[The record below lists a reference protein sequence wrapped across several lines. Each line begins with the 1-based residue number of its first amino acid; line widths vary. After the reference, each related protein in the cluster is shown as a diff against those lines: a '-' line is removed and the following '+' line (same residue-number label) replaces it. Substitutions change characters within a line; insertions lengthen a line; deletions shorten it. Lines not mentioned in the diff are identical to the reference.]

1 MHLSDGIRH
10 DSDLKVNCMADE
22 RHADENTAATDFPG
36 ESKRAGSTRGNEN
49 YGGTKEQK
57 IDSTSSE
64 AEKNNDQQN
73 R

>member
-1 MHLSDGIRH
+1 
-10 DSDLKVNCMADE
+10 MADE